1 QDASVLGKTFSARAL
16 SALSGLPEEELAPL
30 LHGLVRKEVLGI
42 QSDPRSPERG
52 QYGFLQDLV
61 RHVAYETLSKR
72 ERKVRHLGAGA
83 HLESVFGDQDEVVEV
98 LASHYLAAVEAAPES
113 EDASAIRGKACGM

>member
-1 QDASVLGKTFSARAL
+1 M
-16 SALSGLPEEELAPL
+16 LA
-30 LHGLVRKEVLGI
+30 GLVRKEVLGV

-72 ERKVRHLGAGA
+72 ERKSRHLAA
-83 HLESVFGDQDEVVEV
+83 AEHLHSVFADQDEIAEV
-98 LASHYLAAVEAAPES
+98 LASHYLAVPPTQVVN
-113 EDASAIRGKACGM
+113 G